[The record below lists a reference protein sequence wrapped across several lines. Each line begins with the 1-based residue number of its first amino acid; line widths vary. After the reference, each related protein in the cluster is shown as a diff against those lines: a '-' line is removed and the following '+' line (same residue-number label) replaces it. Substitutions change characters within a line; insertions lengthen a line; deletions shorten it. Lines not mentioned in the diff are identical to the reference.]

1 MESESLT
8 FPIQT
13 LFVNFEQISHLCFVF
28 LLFTLSKQIQAKKT
42 CPKFFIAIATKIFL
56 MKKIFSDKVFPCD
69 LEAYIKTYNVLAKK
83 FIFIL
88 KARR

>member
-13 LFVNFEQISHLCFVF
+13 LFVNFEQISHFGFVF
-28 LLFTLSKQIQAKKT
+28 LLFPLSKQIQAKKT
-42 CPKFFIAIATKIFL
+42 CPKFFIAAPTKIFP
-56 MKKIFSDKVFPCD
+56 MKKIFSDKVLPYD
-69 LEAYIKTYNVLAKK
+69 LEAYIKTYNVLAKN

>member
-1 MESESLT
+1 
-8 FPIQT
+8 
-13 LFVNFEQISHLCFVF
+13 
-28 LLFTLSKQIQAKKT
+28 
-42 CPKFFIAIATKIFL
+42 
-56 MKKIFSDKVFPCD
+56 MKKIFSDKVLPYD